1 MNCRNVVRNAFF
13 VVRKSPVVTVP
24 GFPYARDCSAVKRNT
39 PNAPRQTHMY
49 QALYRK
55 YRPQSFEDIVGQG
68 HVTSTLA
75 REVSE
80 GRVAHAYLFAGPRGT
95 GKTTT
100 ARILA
105 KALNCENRA
114 PNGSPDNLCES
125 CVAITEG
132 SSLDVMELDAA
143 SHNSVED
150 IRDMR
155 LSVTT
160 VASSANS
167 RRVYILDEAHMLSK
181 AAGNALLKTLE
192 EPPEHVIF
200 VLATTEPYKLL
211 DTIRSRTQRFDFHP
225 VGVEALAA
233 HLARLADAEGYKV
246 DAQALVAVARHSGG
260 SARDA
265 LSLLEQV
272 AALGAGTVDVAGV
285 HRTLG
290 MADSE
295 VYTRLAD
302 AIAGGDARS
311 ALELVAEM
319 ASRGI
324 DLRRFIGEAIG
335 FFRGV
340 FLAHYSPNLAE
351 VVDEPAEILEGWK
364 KASSRIGPADVLRAV
379 DLLGEALVK
388 LREGREERLMVELA
402 MIKLT
407 RPETATDPDALLA
420 RLERLE
426 RVQAPDLKQTP
437 DARRQTPAQE
447 ETRDARRQVPEEMPG
462 TGRQT
467 PEQTPDARR
476 QTPAL
481 ESRTNLEPRTSN
493 SEPQIADLE
502 PQTAAPVS
510 ADRLNEIWPALFGG
524 LRQVLGARR
533 WALFREATPGG
544 IEGNSLI
551 LHVAQDFHLEGLQ
564 RDAATTALVATH
576 ASDLLG
582 QTIGVEFRKSGLVSP
597 PGEDALSHIEL
608 DKDRLPEAPAD
619 AGDPTALLE
628 RELGATFVEEIV
640 AERD

>member
-1 MNCRNVVRNAFF
+1 
-13 VVRKSPVVTVP
+13 
-24 GFPYARDCSAVKRNT
+24 
-39 PNAPRQTHMY
+39 MY

-125 CVAITEG
+125 CIAITEG

-272 AALGAGTVDVAGV
+272 AALGAGTIDVAGV

-290 MADSE
+290 MADNE

-379 DLLGEALVK
+379 DLLGDALVK

-437 DARRQTPAQE
+437 GAKRQTSE
-447 ETRDARRQVPEEMPG
+447 KG
-462 TGRQT
+462 
-467 PEQTPDARR
+467 PDARR
-476 QTPAL
+476 QTEKAPDAIGQTPEAAPGARHQTPVPPPEGRPLERSESEGGARATPAA
-481 ESRTNLEPRTSN
+481 NA
-493 SEPQIADLE
+493 SEPTALVPMTE
-502 PQTAAPVS
+502 PQSAVPVS

-533 WALFREATPGG
+533 WALFREATPAG
-544 IEGNSLI
+544 IEGNFLI

-582 QTIGVEFRKSGLVSP
+582 QAVGVEFRKSGVIAP
-597 PGEDALSHIEL
+597 PGEDALSRLEL
-608 DKDRLPEAPAD
+608 DKDRLSEAPAD